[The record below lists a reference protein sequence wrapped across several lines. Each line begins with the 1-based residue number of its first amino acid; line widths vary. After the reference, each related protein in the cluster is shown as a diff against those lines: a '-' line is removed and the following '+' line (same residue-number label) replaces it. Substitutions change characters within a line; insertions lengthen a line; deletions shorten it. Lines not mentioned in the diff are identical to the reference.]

1 MASVEVHLT
10 SKVSKK
16 EKKQLSSY
24 KMGQSSLWAR
34 MLATPNRSD
43 TSAQRHEVL
52 GCFRLE
58 DVGMLWVPEETGVW
72 NGDYELC

>member
-1 MASVEVHLT
+1 MEAHLT
-10 SKVSKK
+10 SKVSTK

-34 MLATPNRSD
+34 LPATPNRS
-43 TSAQRHEVL
+43 RHEVP
-52 GCFRLE
+52 GCYRLE